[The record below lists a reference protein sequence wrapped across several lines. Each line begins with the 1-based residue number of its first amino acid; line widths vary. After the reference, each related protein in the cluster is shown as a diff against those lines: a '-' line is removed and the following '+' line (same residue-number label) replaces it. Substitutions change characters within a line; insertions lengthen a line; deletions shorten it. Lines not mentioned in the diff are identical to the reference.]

1 MKRKKNGYYRIRA
14 AVLKAFSFVFKAV
27 MAVFFLFPFY
37 WMVTTAF
44 KTYGESIL
52 FPPTL
57 WPETWTMDAFR
68 DVGQRIDILYY
79 LKNSVIVAVS
89 VVVLQLFINIPAAY
103 GFARYEFRGKR
114 FFWALVMLAFM
125 IPTPD
130 HFYSG
135 LYPFFKGSALKD
147 LVAPDSSLCGQRLW
161 DLFSCRQSFMQVPR
175 SCGRLP
181 EWIMRESLRS

>member
-125 IPTPD
+125 IPTQITFIP
-130 HFYSG
+130 
-135 LYPFFKGSALKD
+135 ALKD
-147 LVAPDSSLCGQRLW
+147 LVAPDPSLCGQRLW
-161 DLFSCRQSFMQVPR
+161 DLSHAPVVYAGSGGAGGGCQN
-175 SCGRLP
+175 G
-181 EWIMRESLRS
+181 

>member
-1 MKRKKNGYYRIRA
+1 
-14 AVLKAFSFVFKAV
+14 
-27 MAVFFLFPFY
+27 
-37 WMVTTAF
+37 MVTTAF

-125 IPTPD
+125 IPTQITL
-130 HFYSG
+130 FRFIS
-135 LYPFFKGSALKD
+135 FFQRFGS
-147 LVAPDSSLCGQRLW
+147 
-161 DLFSCRQSFMQVPR
+161 
-175 SCGRLP
+175 
-181 EWIMRESLRS
+181 